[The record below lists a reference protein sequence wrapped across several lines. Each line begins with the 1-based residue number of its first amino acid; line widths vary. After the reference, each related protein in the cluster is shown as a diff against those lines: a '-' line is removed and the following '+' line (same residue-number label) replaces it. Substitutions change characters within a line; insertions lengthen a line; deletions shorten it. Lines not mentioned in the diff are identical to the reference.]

1 MVARNLITDGI
12 IPLKTS
18 DTGRSALEWMEDFK
32 ILHLPIVNEQHYLGL
47 ISEFDI
53 YTSNKFDDPISSYD
67 LSFQKT
73 FVFEDQHIYEVVKVL
88 QLYRLSLIPV
98 VDADENYLGAITL
111 QSLLEHF
118 ASTLSVVEPGG
129 IIVLGINNHD
139 YVLSEIARI
148 IESNDA
154 KILSLIVSSDLGKDR
169 LEVTIKINKRDISSI
184 LKTFERFSYEVLAS
198 FGAED
203 DFDHLRQRYDSLMT
217 YLKV

>member
-1 MVARNLITDGI
+1 MIARHLMTDGI

-32 ILHLPIVNEQHYLGL
+32 VLHLPIVNDQQYLGL

-53 YTSNKFDDPISSYD
+53 YTSNRFDEVIGSYD

-73 FVFEDQHIYEVVKVL
+73 FVYEDQHIYEVVKVFK
-88 QLYRLSLIPV
+88 LYRLSLIPV

-118 ASTLSVVEPGG
+118 ATTLSVVEPGG
-129 IIVLGINNHD
+129 IIVLSINTHD

-148 IESNDA
+148 VESNDA
-154 KILSLIVSSDLGKDR
+154 KILSLIVTSDLEKNR
-169 LEVTIKINKRDISSI
+169 LEVTIKLNKRDITAI
-184 LKTFERFSYEVLAS
+184 LKTFARFSYDVLAF
-198 FGAED
+198 FGADD
-203 DFDHLRQRYDSLMT
+203 DFDDIRQRYESLMT

>member
-1 MVARNLITDGI
+1 MIARNLITDGI
-12 IPLKTS
+12 LPLKTT
-18 DTGRSALEWMEDFK
+18 DTGRNALEWMEDFK
-32 ILHLPIVNEQHYLGL
+32 ILHLPIVSEQHYLGL

-53 YTSNKFDDPISSYD
+53 YTFNKFDDPISSYE
-67 LSFQKT
+67 LTFQKT
-73 FVFEDQHIYEVVKVL
+73 FVYEDQHIYEVVKVL

-98 VDADENYLGAITL
+98 VDTDENYLGAITL

-169 LEVTIKINKRDISSI
+169 LEVTIKLNKRDISSV

-203 DFDHLRQRYDSLMT
+203 DFDDLRQRYDSLMT

>member
-53 YTSNKFDDPISSYD
+53 NTSHKFDDPISSYD

-139 YVLSEIARI
+139 YILSEIARI